1 MSVLFWTRYSLRSL
15 HRSGR
20 RALFALV
27 CIAVGVASVV
37 ALQTASLTV
46 QNALLSNVRA
56 ANGGDI
62 SVSAE
67 ESPINQSDLS
77 IFRRLQR
84 QGQIKTWTA
93 VYTMHATSVG
103 PAHQLVPFDVQ
114 VVSVPPYPLGGQPT
128 FVSPSSGTV
137 GSLMRRTGDVFLTS
151 VLADELGAHI
161 GDRLVV
167 NSVGGKGLPV
177 TIRGI
182 LAETSFQHAA
192 VMTVEKRDA
201 AILSVSAP
209 RYTAVYVNVSGA
221 AAPVATMLRQQFPV
235 ATVQTVQE
243 ALQATEQQVHDF
255 RQFMLLVGLLAL
267 LVAGIGILNAM
278 QSMLAWRRLEI
289 AMLKSVGFP
298 RLSLYGLFGAEALLL
313 GIAGGIAG
321 TILGAVSSKLITE
334 ALARALAVQVT
345 FVLDPGTLFA
355 GVVLGATATLIFAV
369 MPIVRAASFRP
380 LEILREGAG
389 AVTPRGLPQTLAL
402 ILLVVFLFAV
412 LAAAIMG
419 DLRLA
424 AEFVVGAF
432 GAFVA
437 LTGLFALL
445 VGWVGRLGPPRS
457 RVVALVLLL
466 LLVFLTL
473 LSIRR
478 VPSLA
483 PLLALTT
490 LVWAATM
497 LPPHRVLALL
507 IAVRTLSRRRAR
519 TSVTLTAFLVGVLA
533 MSVTLTVA
541 LSLRSQITDALAS
554 NGTSNLVAVATPASE
569 SAVVR
574 EAGRLQGVKNRT
586 SVTVVSTNP
595 VKVNGRPLA
604 AVIGSVLT
612 FGGEDREDR
621 TYLLGGV
628 TGLHLR
634 QGQQPTQV
642 TVTSG
647 RALRPADAGTN
658 NVLVR
663 DQLQEFPWYLR
674 TGSTITLRDSG
685 NGITRTVRV
694 VGFYQRMRRRGFG
707 SFFTA
712 PVYGDRALA
721 VGLGGADAQ
730 SVISF
735 TISPDNLTHDASTL
749 QQSVPGILV
758 LDIGDLTRVI
768 DTILGELLNLLAV
781 ITALALGA
789 ALAVVGNGVALA
801 MLERRREIALFKAI
815 GFSPASVLQFVLV
828 ENALAGTLAGAVSVL
843 GVVASLAILS
853 KVALDQAIGFDP
865 VVATLILAIAAALA
879 VVTSYLAARTPI
891 NVRPIEVLRNE

>member
-1 MSVLFWTRYSLRSL
+1 MSLLFWMRYSLRSL

-67 ESPINQSDLS
+67 ESPISKSDLG
-77 IFRRLQR
+77 IFRQLQR
-84 QGQIKTWTA
+84 QGQISTWTA
-93 VYTMHATSVG
+93 VYTMHATAVG

-128 FVSPSSGTV
+128 FVSPSNGAVGT
-137 GSLMRRTGDVFLTS
+137 LIRKPGDVLITS

-167 NSVGGKGLPV
+167 NSVGGKGLSI

-192 VMTVEKRDA
+192 VMTVDQRDA
-201 AILSVSAP
+201 AVLTQSSP
-209 RYTAVYVNVSGA
+209 HYMSVYVNVTGSA
-221 AAPVATMLRQQFPV
+221 AAVATVLRQHFPV

-243 ALQATEQQVHDF
+243 ALQATEQEVHDF

-289 AMLKSVGFP
+289 AMLKAVGFP
-298 RLSLYGLFGAEALLL
+298 RISLFGLFGAEALLL
-313 GIAGGIAG
+313 GIAGGVAG
-321 TILGAVSSKLITE
+321 SVLGAASSKVITE

-345 FVLDPGTLFA
+345 FVLDLGTLFA
-355 GVVLGATATLIFAV
+355 GVVLGAAATLVFAV
-369 MPIVRAASFRP
+369 LPIVRAASFRP
-380 LEILREGAG
+380 LEILREGA
-389 AVTPRGLPQTLAL
+389 AVVTPRGLPQTLAL
-402 ILLVVFLFAV
+402 IVLVVLLFAA
-412 LAAAIMG
+412 LSAAIMG
-419 DLRLA
+419 DLTLA
-424 AEFVVGAF
+424 TEFIAGAF

-437 LTGLFALL
+437 VTGIFALL
-445 VGWVGRLGPPRS
+445 VSWIGRLGPPRS
-457 RVVALVLLL
+457 RALALLGLACLAVLT
-466 LLVFLTL
+466 V
-473 LSIRR
+473 LSVHRI
-478 VPSLA
+478 PSVS
-483 PLLALTT
+483 PLLALAT
-490 LVWAATM
+490 LVWAATL
-497 LPPHRVLALL
+497 LPARRLLPLL

-541 LSLRSQITDALAS
+541 LSLHSQITDALAS
-554 NGTSNLVAVATPASE
+554 NGMANLVAVANPSSE
-569 SAVVR
+569 GAVAR
-574 EAGRLQGVKNRT
+574 EARKLQGVKDKT
-586 SVTVVSTNP
+586 TVTVVQTTP
-595 VKVNGRPLA
+595 TAVNGQP
-604 AVIGSVLT
+604 IGSLVGPSPA
-612 FGGEDREDR
+612 FGESDPGDIS
-621 TYLLGGV
+621 YLLEGV
-628 TGLHLR
+628 TGINLR
-634 QGQQPTQV
+634 TGAQPTQI
-642 TVTSG
+642 TLTSG
-647 RALRPADAGTN
+647 RALAPTDSGTA

-663 DQLQEFPWYLR
+663 DRLQDSPWNLV
-674 TGSTITLRDSG
+674 TGSTITLHETGSG
-685 NGITRTVRV
+685 NSRTVRV
-694 VGFYQRMRRRGFG
+694 VGFYHRARRRGFG
-707 SFFTA
+707 SFFTG
-712 PVYGDRALA
+712 PIFGDRSLA

-735 TISPDNLTHDASTL
+735 TIASDNLTHDASTL

-815 GFSPASVLQFVLV
+815 GFSPGSVLQFVLV

-843 GVVASLAILS
+843 GVVAALAVLS
-853 KVALDQAIGFDP
+853 KAALDQAIGFDP
-865 VVATLILAIAAALA
+865 VVATLILVIAAALA